1 MWFFKEGQA
10 MKVTFHSSWQL
21 PEALW
26 QRLSRLI
33 PKWHPSPKGGR
44 PRLDQR
50 RVADGIYYVLRT
62 GCQWKAAPRQF
73 GSGSA
78 LHNYFQLWTCCGVF
92 RKLWKQGLVEYDR
105 RKRIRWKWQ
114 TLDTSLHKAPLGGEK
129 NWEKP
134 YRSRQAGGETV
145 GVDRRPGHRAG
156 VGHRGSQRT

>member
-1 MWFFKEGQA
+1 MWFFMEGQV
-10 MKVTFHSSWQL
+10 MKVTFHSSWQM

-26 QRLSRLI
+26 QRLRRVI
-33 PKWHPSPKGGR
+33 PKRRRSPKGGR
-44 PRLDQR
+44 PPLDQR

-78 LHNYFQLWTCCGVF
+78 LHNYFQIWTRHGVF
-92 RKLWKQGLVEYDR
+92 RKLWKQGLAEYDR

-129 NWEKP
+129 NREKS
-134 YRSRQAGGETV
+134 YRSRQAGREML
-145 GVDRRPGHRAG
+145 GVDRCPRRGAW
-156 VGHRGSQRT
+156 VGDRRSQRA